1 MFRLVLRF
9 FLLLIFF
16 AVIRAVVTTV
26 ARLFTQTF
34 RRPAGSP
41 PPGHQPLNSEIG
53 GELKQDPVCGTFVP
67 TSASIKKTVNGETV
81 HFCSVVCRDKFKVA

>member
-1 MFRLVLRF
+1 MFRLVFRF
-9 FLLLIFF
+9 FLLLVFF

-26 ARLFTQTF
+26 ARLFNQTL
-34 RRPAGSP
+34 RPGASP
-41 PPGHQPLNSEIG
+41 PPGHQPVNSEIG

-67 TSASIKKTVNGETV
+67 TSSSIKKTVNGEIV